1 MREAAYGPKCNRDPL
16 FYYRP
21 RRVGGQQQAVFVD
34 CFPAFEPLFSEEA
47 QRRFTGECAVN
58 EFLVEHWRTVA
69 SRRGLKL
76 WQATR
81 SDTYVDEE
89 RAGAEG
95 PEGLGA
101 DCQGAFSGQWTC
113 ESYHIVIWDDEPR
126 FTGVGDDIEGIFIG
140 RHVYWFTG
148 KGYTLVIVA
157 AGTYGRLFRPFFWE
171 LFGEEPNQ
179 PFARALVRRFLFHW
193 WYHSG
198 FHSPSQVADQSCT
211 AGAYVRQIYARVVAP
226 AVPSGLGT
234 IDFI

>member
-1 MREAAYGPKCNRDPL
+1 M
-16 FYYRP
+16 
-21 RRVGGQQQAVFVD
+21 FVD

-101 DCQGAFSGQWTC
+101 DC
-113 ESYHIVIWDDEPR
+113 
-126 FTGVGDDIEGIFIG
+126 
-140 RHVYWFTG
+140 
-148 KGYTLVIVA
+148 
-157 AGTYGRLFRPFFWE
+157 
-171 LFGEEPNQ
+171 
-179 PFARALVRRFLFHW
+179 
-193 WYHSG
+193 
-198 FHSPSQVADQSCT
+198 
-211 AGAYVRQIYARVVAP
+211 
-226 AVPSGLGT
+226 
-234 IDFI
+234 